1 MNHIGD
7 FLLRGKLL
15 IVISLFCL
23 AFAGGLERH
32 AFAQTQ
38 KPKIT
43 GVQYRKVSVAGD
55 RATFIVEIAG
65 EGFGTSSTGVT
76 VDFLDATGTSVA
88 QGSNLEV
95 SSDNKIVTTAVVPLG
110 TVITGIK
117 LILQTATIETS
128 DFKLTLKAPAK
139 QKVTPFEIK
148 HVTRK
153 SSQFPNL
160 YSLLV
165 TNDDGMFASNPNR
178 LSVEIIPAG
187 ASNITI
193 RPGVNPFQMVVDFMA
208 PNDFEVK
215 DVIVTVYDSSD
226 LDARSPSA
234 IAIPFKEKQAPT
246 NPNQP
251 TISNIEVLYLQ
262 RDKGVGRVK
271 IEGSG
276 FGSYRRPDCTSEE
289 FISSQ
294 PGPIA
299 EDTSE
304 EGNEENARVI
314 AAPTPTP
321 TPCMGTAFLNEVKE
335 KVKLDLVPRNTDL
348 QVTRSQITHID
359 DKLIDVYFEFTVFT
373 GYSKPFRLASASLT
387 LRKPGAKTLQTINDV
402 GVTATIAGPDTFLAS
417 REIGPRR
424 DPNLEY
430 RFTVMDK
437 NQANSLF
444 GRGVSE
450 TFYVVQLSVVNRG
463 PKKMAVPLAA
473 IQAEIEWVAGRAQD
487 TTEFE
492 YLEGPPTLPPV
503 PLAGVS
509 GFFDAYNKVKGKKA
523 LLFRILEGVAILGT
537 SITPFVGPGFKT
549 SQLIYNGGLI
559 PGLRLGFGDLSGQ
572 QLQNLTALSWQNVE
586 VIPAAGGS
594 LDKYIYIPRNEQVF
608 GTGSVKPSV
617 KKMTINI
624 QGLEVTGFEVT
635 ESEAVEATPK

>member
-1 MNHIGD
+1 MNRFSNI
-7 FLLRGKLL
+7 LLRWKLF
-15 IVISLFCL
+15 IVVGLLCFAFTGWQDAL
-23 AFAGGLERH
+23 A
-32 AFAQTQ
+32 QSP

-55 RATFIVEIAG
+55 KVTFSVEIAG
-65 EGFGTSSTGVT
+65 EGFGTSTAGVS
-76 VDFLDATGTSVA
+76 VDFTDATGASVAKA

-95 SSDNKIVTTAVVPLG
+95 SSDNKIVATVVVPLG

-117 LILQTATIETS
+117 LTLQATTVETS

-187 ASNITI
+187 ASNVTI
-193 RPGVNPFQMVVDFMA
+193 RPGINPFQMVVEFMA
-208 PNDFEVK
+208 PSDFEVK

-226 LDARSPSA
+226 LDARNPTA
-234 IAIPFKEKQAPT
+234 IAIPFKEKQSPA

-251 TISNIEVLYLQ
+251 TISNVDVLYLQ
-262 RDKGVGRVK
+262 RNRGAGRLK

-276 FGSYRRPDCTSEE
+276 FGNYGRPDCSSEE
-289 FISSQ
+289 FISTQ
-294 PGPIA
+294 PGPVA

-304 EGNEENARVI
+304 EDSEETPR
-314 AAPTPTP
+314 PTPTSTPIP
-321 TPCMGTAFLNEVKE
+321 TPCMGTVFVNDVSE
-335 KVKLDLVPRNTDL
+335 KVKLDLVPRNTGL
-348 QVTRSQITHID
+348 QVTRSQITYID
-359 DKLIDVYFEFTVFT
+359 DKLIDVYFEFTLVS
-373 GYSKPFRLASASLT
+373 GYSQPFRLASASLT
-387 LRKPGAKTLQTINDV
+387 LRKPGAKTLQTINDA
-402 GVTATIAGPDTFLAS
+402 GVTATLAGPDTFLAS
-417 REIGPRR
+417 KEIGPRR

-430 RFTVMDK
+430 HFTVMDK
-437 NQANSLF
+437 DQANSLF

-463 PKKMAVPLAA
+463 PKKMAIPLAA
-473 IQAEIEWVAGRAQD
+473 IQAEVEWFSGRL
-487 TTEFE
+487 TEEFE

-523 LLFRILEGVAILGT
+523 LLFRILEGVSILGT

-549 SQLIYNGGLI
+549 SQLIFNGGVI

-594 LDKYIYIPRNEQVF
+594 LDKYIYIPRNEQFF

-617 KKMTINI
+617 KKQTINI
-624 QGLEVTGFEVT
+624 QGLEVTGFEVI